1 MKGVIIFGSTGS
13 IGMST
18 VKVLQNLEDYKVVG
32 LAAFSNYKLLMKQ
45 AKIFEPEYVAIINQR
60 CQPDLQGR
68 QGKIKVL
75 VGEDGLLDMIRR
87 LNADILVAAFS
98 SAIGIYAVLEAIK
111 KRMRICLATKEI
123 LVSFGEIVMKEIRRC
138 NAELIPIDSEHSAVY
153 QCLEGRNISDVD
165 KIILTASGGPFLKK
179 SIRNVSKMDV
189 LRHPVWNMG
198 KKITVDS
205 ATMMNKALEI
215 IEAHHLFG
223 VPEEKIKV
231 IIHPEAICHSL
242 VQFNDGTILGQ
253 FSRPDMKL
261 PIQYALTTPERRVS
275 LVQPIEL
282 GKIRQLNFLTPDYK
296 KFPSINFA
304 YQALK
309 IGKSMPAVLNGA
321 NEAAVKAF
329 LSDELKFEE
338 IPWVI
343 KKAMQYHK
351 PFAGGIDDYLR
362 AEIWARDFAQK
373 VIRSKGVM

>member
-1 MKGVIIFGSTGS
+1 MKRVIIFGSTGS

-18 VKVLQNLEDYKVVG
+18 VKVLQNLNDYKVVG
-32 LAAFSNYKLLMKQ
+32 LAAFSNFKLLMKQ
-45 AKIFEPEYVAIINQR
+45 AKIFEPEYVAIIHQR
-60 CQPDLQGR
+60 RQPDLKGS

-75 VGEDGLLDMIRR
+75 AGEEGLLCMIRR

-138 NAELIPIDSEHSAVY
+138 NAEIIPIDSEHSAVY
-153 QCLEGRNISDVD
+153 QCLEGRNINDVD

-198 KKITVDS
+198 RKITVDS

-242 VQFNDGTILGQ
+242 VQFIDGTILGQ

-261 PIQYALTTPERRVS
+261 PIQYALTTPERVVS

-282 GKIRQLNFLTPDYK
+282 DKIRQLNFLTPDYK

-304 YQALK
+304 YQALR

-351 PFAGGIDDYLR
+351 PFAGGIDGYLR
-362 AEIWARDFAQK
+362 AEIWARDFVQRA
-373 VIRSKGVM
+373 IRNKGVM